1 MKPLTIGQVAKL
13 AGVGVET
20 MRFYERNGL
29 VDEPPRNEAGYRQYP
44 EDTPLRVRFI
54 RHAKDL
60 GFSLK
65 EIQDLLSLKMG
76 PDTTCSDVRRVAR
89 MKLENIEARI
99 IAMKKMKMALSK
111 LVEACAGIGPVGEC
125 PILDAIEPDWDITQ
139 INDVR
144 RHTR

>member
-29 VDEPPRNEAGYRQYP
+29 IDEPPRNEVGYRQYP

-65 EIQDLLSLKMG
+65 EIHGLLSLKTG
-76 PDTTCSDVRRVAR
+76 PDTTCGDVRRVAR
-89 MKLENIEARI
+89 MKLEDIEARI
-99 IAMKKMKMALSK
+99 FAMEKMRTALSK
-111 LVEACAGIGPVGEC
+111 LVDACAGDGPAGQC
-125 PILDAIEPDWDITQ
+125 PILDALEPDWDMKKP
-139 INDVR
+139 R
-144 RHTR
+144 PE

>member
-29 VDEPPRNEAGYRQYP
+29 VAAPPRNDAGYRQYP

-60 GFSLK
+60 GFSLR
-65 EIQDLLSLKMG
+65 EIQDLLSLKTG
-76 PDTTCSDVRRVAR
+76 PGTTCSDVRHVAR
-89 MKLENIEARI
+89 IKIGEIEARI
-99 IAMKKMKMALSK
+99 IAMKRMKTALSK
-111 LVEACAGIGPVGEC
+111 LVDVCAGDGPAGEC
-125 PILDAIEPDWDITQ
+125 PILDALEPDWDIL
-139 INDVR
+139 
-144 RHTR
+144 